1 MGFNSGFKGLIVHPE
16 LTLTYQN
23 LSLFWLSMIRH
34 KDRNRAPRLLRPGLP
49 SVFTAQ

>member
-1 MGFNSGFKGLIVHPE
+1 VIEKLTTLILHPE

-23 LSLFWLSMIRH
+23 VSLFGLSTITR
-34 KDRNRAPRLLRPGLP
+34 KDRNRAPRLLRPQLP